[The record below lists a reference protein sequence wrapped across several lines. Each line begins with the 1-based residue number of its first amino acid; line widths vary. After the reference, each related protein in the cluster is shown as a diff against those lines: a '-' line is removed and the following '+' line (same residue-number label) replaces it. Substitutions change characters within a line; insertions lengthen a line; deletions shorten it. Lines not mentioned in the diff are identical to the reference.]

1 MLKDVFS
8 REENVLL
15 RAKELLR
22 GDMPPEESQA
32 FCSELASEY
41 RRLFRQ
47 TQRVEAMGDRFQ
59 RSLNDLNQRL
69 AASEERYRSIFENMV
84 EGVFRTGD
92 ELPSS
97 CALHG
102 AEVGSGP
109 EDKVGDEAKD
119 GSAGAAGNAA
129 GGLHTGPHT
138 GPHTG
143 LAQSFAER
151 FAERVVEAN
160 PALAAMFG
168 CAAPAEFLE
177 RNAGLG
183 ALFANAAE
191 REAFFTQ
198 LAKDGEARALQAEM
212 LRPDGS
218 RFWAQLSAR
227 VQREKVGGCGEQN
240 PVQGAQPVVGVVVDV
255 SERRRML
262 DEIYRLARTDSLTG
276 LWNRGYFME
285 LACRELARN
294 RRDAAPLSLIM
305 IDVDHFKKVNDTH
318 GHEAGDEALRCLAE
332 VLALSVREGDLLAR
346 LGGEEF
352 VALLPNARLDDAC
365 NVAERIRQG
374 IAARELDCRSGA
386 CFGLTVSVGVATH
399 RDRETP
405 LEELLRCADEA
416 LYAAKRGGRDRVEI
430 FGGAR

>member
-22 GDMPPEESQA
+22 GDMAPEESQA

-84 EGVFRTGD
+84 EGVFRTGGA
-92 ELPSS
+92 LL
-97 CALHG
+97 AVRGLHG
-102 AEVGSGP
+102 AE
-109 EDKVGDEAKD
+109 
-119 GSAGAAGNAA
+119 GAMDAGNSA
-129 GGLHTGPHT
+129 
-138 GPHTG
+138 
-143 LAQSFAER
+143 LADRFAER

-191 REAFFTQ
+191 REAFFAQ
-198 LAKDGEARALQAEM
+198 LAQEGEARALQAEM

-227 VQREKVGGCGEQN
+227 VQREKVGGGGEQN
-240 PVQGAQPVVGVVVDV
+240 TVQGAQPVVGVVVDV

-262 DEIYRLARTDSLTG
+262 DEIYRLARTDSLTR

-285 LACRELARN
+285 MACRELARG
-294 RRDAAPLSLIM
+294 P
-305 IDVDHFKKVNDTH
+305 
-318 GHEAGDEALRCLAE
+318 
-332 VLALSVREGDLLAR
+332 AR
-346 LGGEEF
+346 PRPF
-352 VALLPNARLDDAC
+352 
-365 NVAERIRQG
+365 
-374 IAARELDCRSGA
+374 RS
-386 CFGLTVSVGVATH
+386 S
-399 RDRETP
+399 
-405 LEELLRCADEA
+405 
-416 LYAAKRGGRDRVEI
+416 
-430 FGGAR
+430 

>member
-22 GDMPPEESQA
+22 GDMAPEESQA

-92 ELPSS
+92 EFP
-97 CALHG
+97 AARGLHG
-102 AEVGSGP
+102 AE
-109 EDKVGDEAKD
+109 
-119 GSAGAAGNAA
+119 GAMDAGN
-129 GGLHTGPHT
+129 
-138 GPHTG
+138 TG
-143 LAQSFAER
+143 LPER

-168 CAAPAEFLE
+168 CCAPAEFLE
-177 RNAGLG
+177 RSTGLG

-191 REAFFTQ
+191 REAFFAQ
-198 LAKDGEARALQAEM
+198 LAQEGEARALQAEM

-227 VQREKVGGCGEQN
+227 VQREKVGGGGEQN
-240 PVQGAQPVVGVVVDV
+240 PAQGAQPVVGVVVDV

-285 LACRELARN
+285 MACRELARG
-294 RRDAAPLSLIM
+294 RREAAPLSLIM

-332 VLALSVREGDLLAR
+332 VLALSVRDGDLLAR

-352 VALLPNARLDDAC
+352 VALLPNARLADAC

-430 FGGAR
+430 FGGAV

>member
-22 GDMPPEESQA
+22 GDMAPEESQA

-84 EGVFRTGD
+84 EGVFRTGGA
-92 ELPSS
+92 LP
-97 CALHG
+97 AARGLHG
-102 AEVGSGP
+102 AE
-109 EDKVGDEAKD
+109 
-119 GSAGAAGNAA
+119 GAMDAGNSA
-129 GGLHTGPHT
+129 LPER
-138 GPHTG
+138 
-143 LAQSFAER
+143 FAER

-168 CAAPAEFLE
+168 CAAPTEFLE

-191 REAFFTQ
+191 REAFFAQ
-198 LAKDGEARALQAEM
+198 LAQEGEARALQAEM

-227 VQREKVGGCGEQN
+227 VQREKVGGGGEQN
-240 PVQGAQPVVGVVVDV
+240 PAQGAQPVVGVVVDV

-285 LACRELARN
+285 MACRELARG
-294 RRDAAPLSLIM
+294 RREATPLSLIM

-332 VLALSVREGDLLAR
+332 VLTLSVRDGDLLAR

-352 VALLPNARLDDAC
+352 VALLPNARLADAC
-365 NVAERIRQG
+365 SVAERIRQG

-430 FGGAR
+430 FGGAV

>member
-22 GDMPPEESQA
+22 GDMPPDETQA

-92 ELPSS
+92 ELPAA
-97 CALHG
+97 CALPG
-102 AEVGSGP
+102 AVGGSGP
-109 EDKVGDEAKD
+109 EDEAEDGPGKAKD
-119 GSAGAAGNAA
+119 GPPSA
-129 GGLHTGPHT
+129 
-138 GPHTG
+138 
-143 LAQSFAER
+143 LAERLADR

-168 CAAPAEFLE
+168 CCAPAEFLE

-198 LAKDGEARALQAEM
+198 LAQEGEARALQAEM
-212 LRPDGS
+212 LRPDGT

-227 VQREKVGGCGEQN
+227 VQGEKVGGGGEQN

-285 LACRELARN
+285 MACRELARG
-294 RRDAAPLSLIM
+294 RREATPLSLIM

-332 VLALSVREGDLLAR
+332 VLAQSVRESDLLAR

-430 FGGAR
+430 FGGAA

>member
-22 GDMPPEESQA
+22 GDMAPEESQA

-84 EGVFRTGD
+84 EGVFRTGGA
-92 ELPSS
+92 LL
-97 CALHG
+97 AVRGLHG
-102 AEVGSGP
+102 AE
-109 EDKVGDEAKD
+109 
-119 GSAGAAGNAA
+119 GAMDAGNSA
-129 GGLHTGPHT
+129 
-138 GPHTG
+138 
-143 LAQSFAER
+143 LADRFAER

-191 REAFFTQ
+191 REAFFAQ
-198 LAKDGEARALQAEM
+198 LAQEGEARALQAEM

-227 VQREKVGGCGEQN
+227 VQREKVGGGGEQN
-240 PVQGAQPVVGVVVDV
+240 TVQGAQPVVGVVVDV

-262 DEIYRLARTDSLTG
+262 DEIYRLARTDSLTR

-285 LACRELARN
+285 MACRELARG
-294 RRDAAPLSLIM
+294 RREATPLSLIM

-332 VLALSVREGDLLAR
+332 VLTQSVRDGDLLAR

-352 VALLPNARLDDAC
+352 VALLPNARLADAC
-365 NVAERIRQG
+365 SVAERIRQG

-430 FGGAR
+430 FGGAV

>member
-1 MLKDVFS
+1 VLKDVFS

-22 GDMPPEESQA
+22 GDMAPEESQA

-84 EGVFRTGD
+84 EGVFRTGGA
-92 ELPSS
+92 LP
-97 CALHG
+97 AARGLHG
-102 AEVGSGP
+102 AE
-109 EDKVGDEAKD
+109 
-119 GSAGAAGNAA
+119 GAMDAGNSA
-129 GGLHTGPHT
+129 LP
-138 GPHTG
+138 
-143 LAQSFAER
+143 ER

-177 RNAGLG
+177 RSAGLG

-191 REAFFTQ
+191 REAFFAQ
-198 LAKDGEARALQAEM
+198 LAQEGEARALQAEM

-240 PVQGAQPVVGVVVDV
+240 PAQGAQPVVGVVVDV

-285 LACRELARN
+285 MACRELARG
-294 RRDAAPLSLIM
+294 RREAAPLSLIM

-332 VLALSVREGDLLAR
+332 VLTQSVRDGDLLAR

-352 VALLPNARLDDAC
+352 VALLPNARLADAC

-430 FGGAR
+430 FGGAA

>member
-22 GDMPPEESQA
+22 GDMAPEESQA

-92 ELPSS
+92 EFPAA
-97 CALHG
+97 CALPG
-102 AEVGSGP
+102 AEGDSGP
-109 EDKVGDEAKD
+109 EDKAGDVADD
-119 GSAGAAGNAA
+119 GTTSA
-129 GGLHTGPHT
+129 
-138 GPHTG
+138 
-143 LAQSFAER
+143 LADR

-191 REAFFTQ
+191 REAFFAQ
-198 LAKDGEARALQAEM
+198 LAKDGEARALQTEM

-227 VQREKVGGCGEQN
+227 VQREKAGGCGEQN

-285 LACRELARN
+285 MACRELARN

-332 VLALSVREGDLLAR
+332 VLAQSVREGDLVAR

-430 FGGAR
+430 FGGAA